1 MTKKD
6 PEMLFLITIK
16 RHHKATC
23 CINTTIDST
32 STNRLSCYMLSHSMQ
47 TIKFGSL
54 TEDNYKVVKSK

>member
-6 PEMLFLITIK
+6 PEMLFSITIK
-16 RHHKATC
+16 THKATC

-32 STNRLSCYMLSHSMQ
+32 SRNRHSCYMLSHSMQ

-54 TEDNYKVVKSK
+54 TEGNYKVVKSK